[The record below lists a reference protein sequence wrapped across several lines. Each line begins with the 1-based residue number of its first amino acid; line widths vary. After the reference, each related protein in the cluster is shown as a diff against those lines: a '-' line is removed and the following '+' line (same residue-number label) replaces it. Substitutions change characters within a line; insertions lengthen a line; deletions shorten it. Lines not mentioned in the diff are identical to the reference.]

1 MADHPTESQRRNKR
15 LFFSNLRNHQSNVT
29 DQLFVP
35 PKGYLDEDSD
45 AVSRGA
51 TVSVLR
57 LQCVLMTSLLL
68 VGGVARSFVP
78 TVLAEEAGERKT
90 KVKTS
95 PKYPD
100 LARRMKITG
109 VVKVQATVAPNGSV
123 KNIRVLG
130 GHPVLA
136 NAVIDAV
143 QNWRF
148 ETASQETIE
157 TLEFRFDPTE

>member
-1 MADHPTESQRRNKR
+1 
-15 LFFSNLRNHQSNVT
+15 
-29 DQLFVP
+29 
-35 PKGYLDEDSD
+35 
-45 AVSRGA
+45 VSF
-51 TVSVLR
+51 LR
-57 LQCVLMTSLLL
+57 LQCVLVTSLLL
-68 VGGVARSFVP
+68 TGGVARSFVP
-78 TVLAEEAGERKT
+78 TVLAEEAGERKA

-100 LARRMKITG
+100 LARRMKIAG
-109 VVKVQATVAPNGSV
+109 VVKVQATVSPNGSV

-148 ETASQETIE
+148 ETAPQETTE
-157 TLEFRFDPTE
+157 TLEFRFDPNE